1 MDNAL
6 QGAQS
11 IHAQRLQHLRRFV
24 RPEYLPAHLKN
35 QSILPSRHT
44 DDVLADG
51 KEQETLHDEAETTHS
66 ETVKLHLLV
75 CAVADLSLK
84 DVQNLLASDD
94 AFVGINEEPQISIMT
109 VPGDVPASE
118 AQAKQ
123 WSQEYWPTIYKKHNP
138 FGAQPAMVALAI
150 KELEADMD
158 EYMDL
163 ARKVG
168 KETSR
173 ACIGEDI
180 GVVAVERP
188 KKGRPAIVMI
198 AGDARWRLSG
208 KTLSQG
214 HDNGNVMA
222 HAVMRVIS
230 LIANKR
236 QAISTGSPSPDS
248 GTRDAFTDI
257 PLTPMEMKAYET
269 SDIEAGGY
277 LCLDLELYLTHEP
290 CIMCSMALLH
300 SRVGRVIFENPMPL
314 TGGLNPGNRENEA
327 EEKSGLGYGLFW
339 RPELNWK
346 FLTWQWRPKDPNYTP
361 NAINENL
368 HA

>member
-6 QGAQS
+6 QSAQS

-24 RPEYLPAHLKN
+24 RPEYLPVHLKN
-35 QSILPSRHT
+35 QGILPPRHT
-44 DDVLADG
+44 DDVLADD
-51 KEQETLHDEAETTHS
+51 KEQETLHDEAETSSS
-66 ETVKLHLLV
+66 ETVKLYLLI
-75 CAVADLSLK
+75 CAIADLSLE
-84 DVQNLLASDD
+84 DVRNLLASDD
-94 AFVGINEEPQISIMT
+94 AFVGINEEPQLFTIT
-109 VPGDVPASE
+109 VPEDVPASE
-118 AQAKQ
+118 AQAKE
-123 WSQEYWPTIYKKHNP
+123 WSREYWPTIYKKHNP

-163 ARKVG
+163 ARKAG
-168 KETSR
+168 KEASR

-188 KKGRPAIVMI
+188 EKGRPAVVMV

-208 KTLSQG
+208 KALSEG

-236 QAISTGSPSPDS
+236 QEISTGSPSPDS
-248 GTRDAFTDI
+248 DYRDAFTDI
-257 PLTPMEMKAYET
+257 SLTSMEMEAYET

-277 LCLDLELYLTHEP
+277 LCLDLEIYLTHEP

-300 SRVGRVIFENPMPL
+300 SRVGRVIFEKPMPL
-314 TGGLNPGNRENEA
+314 TGGLNAGKRESQA
-327 EEKSGLGYGLFW
+327 EDKPGLGYGLFW

-346 FLTWQWRPKDPNYTP
+346 FLTWQWKPKDSNYTP
-361 NAINENL
+361 DAINENL